1 MRALSKSKLMAYRQC
16 PKRLWLEIHKPDL
29 REDSAST
36 HASFAVGHSVGEIA
50 HRIYDPKSKGALI
63 ETFPDGIDAAMARTI
78 QLLASANPIFEAGF
92 SAAGALA
99 FTDVLLPKRKA
110 GQRVWRMVEVKS
122 STSVKPYHRDDAA
135 IQTFVAQM
143 SGVPIASVALAHIDS
158 SWTYPGQE
166 DYSGLLKE
174 EDLSTEVFARTS
186 EVTAWIAGAHAVAR
200 KKTEPAMATGQHCNA
215 PYDCGFIDYCRSTEP
230 QAAYPVAWLP
240 RVQTSALKALI
251 ADGTVIELADV
262 PDTLL
267 NAVQLRVKS
276 HTIAGTTYFDA
287 SGAAADLDG
296 HKLPAIFLDF
306 ETISFAVPIWAGTRP
321 YQQIPFQFSAHRLG
335 RTGKIEHQAFLD
347 LSGRDPSRAF
357 AEALIA
363 ACGERG
369 PVFVYNAGF
378 ENARI
383 RELSE
388 RFPRMRNPLLAISAR
403 VVDLLPV
410 AQRNYYHPNQQ
421 GSWSIKKVLPSIA
434 PDLSYEA
441 LGAVQ
446 HGGMAMDAF
455 REAISPQT
463 TRTRKEAIE
472 SELLAYC
479 ALDTRAMV
487 RMWKFF
493 SGQRTSMN

>member
-16 PKRLWLEIHKPDL
+16 PKRLWLEIHRPAL
-29 REDSAST
+29 RDDSDAT
-36 HASFAVGHSVGEIA
+36 HAGFAVGHSVGDIA
-50 HRIYDPKSKGALI
+50 RRIYDPKSKGTLI
-63 ETFPDGIDAAMARTI
+63 EPFADGIDAACERTT
-78 QLLASANPIFEAGF
+78 QLLASSHPIFEAGY

-99 FTDVLLPKRKA
+99 FSDVLLPKRKA

-135 IQTFVAQM
+135 IQAFVAKM
-143 SGVPIASVALAHIDS
+143 SGVALESVALAHIDS

-174 EDLSTEVFARTS
+174 EDLSAEVFARTAD
-186 EVTAWIAGAHAVAR
+186 VAAWIAGAHAVAR
-200 KKTEPAMATGQHCNA
+200 KKIEPAMATGQHCND
-215 PYDCGFIDYCRSTEP
+215 PYGCGFIDHCRSAEP
-230 QAAYPVAWLP
+230 QATYPVAWLP
-240 RVQTSALKALI
+240 RVQTSALKTFI
-251 ADGTVIELADV
+251 AEGGVTELAEV

-267 NAVQLRVKS
+267 NATQLRVKS

-287 SGAAADLDG
+287 GGAAADLQE

-335 RTGKIEHQAFLD
+335 RTGKIAHHAFLD

-357 AEALIA
+357 AEALIG

-369 PVFVYNAGF
+369 PIFVYNAGF

-383 RELSE
+383 RELAE
-388 RFPRMRNPLLAISAR
+388 RFPRVRRALLAITAR

-410 AQRNYYHPNQQ
+410 AQRNYYHPEQQ

-434 PDLSYEA
+434 PDLSYAA
-441 LGAVQ
+441 LGGIQ
-446 HGGMAMDAF
+446 HGGMAMEAF
-455 REAISPQT
+455 MEAISPQT
-463 TRTRKEAIE
+463 SAARKEAIE
-472 SELLAYC
+472 RELLDYC
-479 ALDTRAMV
+479 ALDTMAMV
-487 RMWKFF
+487 RLWAFF
-493 SGQRTSMN
+493 SGRNFH